1 MMLKLN
7 RKTYLALC
15 IFLCFLPALFVFIS
29 SAFSGIGLNLS
40 ILPEEYY
47 PFISNLSL
55 FLMTVLTY
63 PAGAIGSI
71 VTFITLFFGILTPT
85 EAFLL
90 TTPLYIAAG
99 YIQWYVVIPKYFKEK
114 NTAAN

>member
-1 MMLKLN
+1 MPKLN
-7 RKTYLALC
+7 RATYLALC
-15 IFLCFLPALFVFIS
+15 IFFCFIPALFVFIS
-29 SAFSGIGLNLS
+29 SASSGIGINLS

-63 PAGAIGSI
+63 PAGAVGSI

-99 YIQWYVVIPKYFKEK
+99 YIQWYVVMPKYFKEK
-114 NTAAN
+114 